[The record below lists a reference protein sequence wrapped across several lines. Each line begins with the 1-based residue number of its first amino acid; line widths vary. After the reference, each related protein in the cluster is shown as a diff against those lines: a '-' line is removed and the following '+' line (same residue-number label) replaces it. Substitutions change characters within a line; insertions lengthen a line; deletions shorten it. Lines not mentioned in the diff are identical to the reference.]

1 LLADPAPRSRGIKSE
16 PSAVVA
22 RLIESEGQSLTIR
35 EIANLKK
42 AGIQWK
48 GWLAC
53 LSARL
58 RNLLGQES
66 MAATARRPRQGL
78 LRHANSSTT
87 EDHYI
92 KNTKQ
97 ERRTA
102 QAQKVISIRRQ
113 RTVAAA
119 TTGAGLKQ
127 AAVN

>member
-1 LLADPAPRSRGIKSE
+1 MPFSAAP
-16 PSAVVA
+16 
-22 RLIESEGQSLTIR
+22 QLTWPR
-35 EIANLKK
+35 KH
-42 AGIQWK
+42 GSD
-48 GWLAC
+48 GTT
-53 LSARL
+53 
-58 RNLLGQES
+58 
-66 MAATARRPRQGL
+66 AAASL

-119 TTGAGLKQ
+119 TIGAGLKQ

>member
-16 PSAVVA
+16 PNAVVA

-35 EIANLKK
+35 EITNLKK

-58 RNLLGQES
+58 GNLLGQES
-66 MAATARRPRQGL
+66 MAATARRPRQASCVTL
-78 LRHANSSTT
+78 TAVPLRT
-87 EDHYI
+87 YI

-119 TTGAGLKQ
+119 TIGAGLKQ